1 MNEMD
6 HRPSRP
12 VSGQVLPNQRPA
24 EVSSGDERAKGA
36 ARVCADG
43 RAGAGL
49 RGDAGGVRRAGGS
62 YRWWTTSELKRIE
75 GMTVREA
82 MAATGRGLGSIKKA
96 ARSYGI
102 TLADGRALK
111 RRPEAQRERVI
122 RMWKVSGSR
131 ILAADFAGVPLGT
144 AKGWISAEK
153 RCHGAA

>member
-1 MNEMD
+1 M
-6 HRPSRP
+6 
-12 VSGQVLPNQRPA
+12 
-24 EVSSGDERAKGA
+24 
-36 ARVCADG
+36 
-43 RAGAGL
+43 
-49 RGDAGGVRRAGGS
+49 
-62 YRWWTTSELKRIE
+62 
-75 GMTVREA
+75 REA